1 MSNMSIRDSNPE
13 LKSHYCVIGSGPV
26 GSVVSLI
33 LLKQGFEVTMLD
45 IAATQATADLKSK
58 FYGKTILGR
67 SFPYDRN
74 EYLNLI
80 PREDKREWH
89 TSKGLYGFSTV
100 WGATWIR
107 DEIEDQYDVEL
118 DELIFQK
125 NVVHPRRDYAFDQ
138 TLVCSCLS
146 HLLSQTTHRLKF
158 EIPQLLIDRN
168 SCSFI
173 GACQT
178 GCTNNSIWSSQ
189 QLIEQ
194 CLKFKHFQLI
204 KDVFVDR
211 FEDRGGFVEIQF
223 QNKESFLCQ
232 KLIIAAGPIGTAA
245 LLVKSDIVNSL
256 ELQDT
261 QTRFQLFFSRKRL
274 QKHQKKFA
282 LSTLSA
288 NFENSSVLM
297 HIQYYPHVEL
307 ALDRVFH
314 TFPTPF
320 RNVACFLLKLLSH
333 HLVIGLI
340 FYSPRL
346 SDRIITSKAKT
357 GINWSTRKRRLRRMR
372 WLILNMQHFFI
383 SAGRGLV
390 PIPFAGISKKVG
402 ESYHVGA
409 AVKPAW
415 DNFGRLCGNSNVYV
429 AGAIALDTLVPGPVT
444 KAAMKHGVKVAR
456 NLSH

>member
-1 MSNMSIRDSNPE
+1 MFNVIIREINPE
-13 LKSHYCVIGSGPV
+13 LKSHCCVIGSGPV

-45 IAATQATADLKSK
+45 IAATQATAELNSRFK
-58 FYGKTILGR
+58 GKTILGR

-80 PREDKREWH
+80 PGEDKREWH

-100 WGATWIR
+100 WGATWTR
-107 DEIEDQYDVEL
+107 DEFQDQYDAEL
-118 DELIFQK
+118 DELIFK
-125 NVVHPRRDYAFDQ
+125 IHNFHPSRDFAFDQ
-138 TLVCSCLS
+138 TIVCNCLS
-146 HLLSQTTHRLKF
+146 HLLSKATHGLQF
-158 EIPQLLIDRN
+158 EIPQLLIDKN
-168 SCSFI
+168 SCLFVGS
-173 GACQT
+173 CQT
-178 GCTNNSIWSSQ
+178 GCTNSAIWSSK

-194 CLKFKHFQLI
+194 CLKFERFQLI
-204 KDVFVDR
+204 KDVFVQR
-211 FEDRGGFVEIQF
+211 FEDKEGSVEIHF
-223 QNKESFLCQ
+223 QNRASFLCKQ
-232 KLIIAAGPIGTAA
+232 LIIAAGPIGTAA
-245 LLVKSDIVNSL
+245 LLLKSDIVNSL

-261 QTRFQLFFSRKRL
+261 QTRFQLFLSLKRL
-274 QKHQKKFA
+274 QEHQKKFG

-307 ALDRVFH
+307 ALDRILH
-314 TFPTPF
+314 TLPALF
-320 RNVACFLLKLLSH
+320 RNLACFLFRFLRH

-346 SDRIITSKAKT
+346 SDQIIISKTET
-357 GINWSTRKRRLRRMR
+357 GINWLTRKKRFRRTR
-372 WLILNMQHFFI
+372 WLILNIKHFFV
-383 SAGRGLV
+383 SASRGLV

-415 DNFGRLCGNSNVYV
+415 NTFGRLFKNNNVYV
-429 AGAIALDTLVPGPVT
+429 AGAIALDSLVPGPVT

-456 NLSH
+456 NLKN